1 MTFNIEWL
9 ENLREFYAKLAN
21 SMKVPLSKSSISLLH
36 AYFSLLLLVI
46 IAVNGFLVEMANQ
59 DCFLILTGSRFS

>member
-9 ENLREFYAKLAN
+9 ENLREFYAKMAN

-46 IAVNGFLVEMANQ
+46 IVPNGSLAKMTNQ
-59 DCFLILTGSRFS
+59 KNLNLGFM